1 MNDTKQQWNMRKAV
15 ELIVRAMLDNK
26 KLKLDEI
33 ADVLSAEFD
42 LDKRPAEMA
51 IRVIRNLSDDRYG
64 QLKRVQSFGTY
75 QHLEFKNGRNYPSN
89 RGIYGF
95 TKDGIAWA
103 MEKYRSA
110 PKPIDASADE
120 RAKEQVDISSFG
132 FLDYSSL
139 IASLNPYIRELRA

>member
-1 MNDTKQQWNMRKAV
+1 MNDTKQQWDMRKAV

-33 ADVLSAEFD
+33 ADVLSAEFE

-51 IRVIRNLSDDRYG
+51 IRVIRNLSDDRHG
-64 QLKRVQSFGTY
+64 QLERVHRIGEYRHSDY
-75 QHLEFKNGRNYPSN
+75 SSGRNRLSI

-95 TKDGIAWA
+95 TKKGAAWA

-110 PKPIDASADE
+110 PNASADE
-120 RAKEQVDISSFG
+120 RAKEHVDISSFG